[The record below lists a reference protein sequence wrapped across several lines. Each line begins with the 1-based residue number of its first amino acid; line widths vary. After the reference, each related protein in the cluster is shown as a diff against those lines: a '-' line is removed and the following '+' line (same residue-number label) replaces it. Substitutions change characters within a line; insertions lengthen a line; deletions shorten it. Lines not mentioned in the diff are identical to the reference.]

1 MIQSKKWIIGILA
14 LLTLVG
20 LYFVTKKLEDGLLNF
35 ELFSKDDATITFEE
49 ETLSY
54 DGTGLFDAMNGVSA
68 KDADGTDLTNQ
79 LNSIIVSEGN
89 QKYVQYSVSGENGK
103 VVYAKRKLELI
114 NYQKP
119 SLEVR
124 DSLQLDASELSS
136 LITYLHDEGLL
147 KATDGFS
154 QDVTSAVTY
163 CRTKKSKGRYEI
175 VFSYTNAFHDTVTQ
189 TVNAS
194 ISGDVSDPEITLSQS
209 SVTIAVGSEFLP
221 TQYLVSATDGPY
233 AATDRVQVTSYV
245 NTAVA
250 GNYRVVYELTSGDGT
265 AYTSASLE
273 VEVR

>member
-68 KDADGTDLTNQ
+68 KDADG
-79 LNSIIVSEGN
+79 
-89 QKYVQYSVSGENGK
+89 K

-163 CRTKKSKGRYEI
+163 RRTKKSKGRYEI

-194 ISGDVSDPEITLSQS
+194 ISGDVSDPEIMLSQS